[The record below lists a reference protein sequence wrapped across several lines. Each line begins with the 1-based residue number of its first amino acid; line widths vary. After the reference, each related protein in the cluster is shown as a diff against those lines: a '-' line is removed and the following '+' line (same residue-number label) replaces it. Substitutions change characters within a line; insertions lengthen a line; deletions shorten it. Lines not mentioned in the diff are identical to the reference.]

1 MKFTRSLSRRRFV
14 SSGLALAT
22 ALRVR
27 GAARDLGFA
36 SETGVC
42 QLSPEQEVGPYYVAG
57 ELLRSDI
64 RETKPGVPLSLRIAI
79 VDARTCK
86 PLPEVAVDIW
96 HCDALGLYSGFTKQN
111 PRGPGSPPPGMRGDG
126 PPPGP
131 PPGFDPQHPGNRP
144 GPPEGFGPPPMNH
157 PTDKLTFLRGI
168 HLTDAQGTVSFQTIV
183 PGFYMGR
190 TNHIHFK
197 ARLGGSVSNHTYDA
211 GHTSHTG
218 QIFFP
223 EDLAVKLMSMPPYT
237 GHKIHRTT
245 QAEDGVFNG
254 QQGELSI
261 AHITAVHPGDPQSGY
276 HAEIVA
282 LVDPT
287 ATPSPAERGRP
298 PGRLP
303 AVSSAS

>member
-111 PRGPGSPPPGMRGDG
+111 QEVPAVRRRACAVTAHLPVR
-126 PPPGP
+126 
-131 PPGFDPQHPGNRP
+131 HP
-144 GPPEGFGPPPMNH
+144 
-157 PTDKLTFLRGI
+157 
-168 HLTDAQGTVSFQTIV
+168 A
-183 PGFYMGR
+183 
-190 TNHIHFK
+190 
-197 ARLGGSVSNHTYDA
+197 
-211 GHTSHTG
+211 
-218 QIFFP
+218 
-223 EDLAVKLMSMPPYT
+223 
-237 GHKIHRTT
+237 
-245 QAEDGVFNG
+245 
-254 QQGELSI
+254 SI
-261 AHITAVHPGDPQSGY
+261 RSIPATAP
-276 HAEIVA
+276 
-282 LVDPT
+282 
-287 ATPSPAERGRP
+287 GRP
-298 PGRLP
+298 K
-303 AVSSAS
+303 ASARRRSTTPPTSLRSRAAFSP